1 MRFLSDLKCGLSAF
15 FAGLTF
21 IRKNRL
27 LHYFIYP
34 ILITLLLWLGGIK
47 VMAETLDWLKEIT
60 NAYVQLPVYETD
72 PDAGFWTNNW
82 ETAKTWVNSG
92 STAIASLIVGL
103 IFILLMLL
111 TTKYVMLALLSPALA
126 LISEQS
132 EEILTG
138 KKYPFT
144 LSRLLKEVGRGIL
157 ISMRNMFME
166 TSLLALLWII
176 SIFVPI
182 VLPIPAVL
190 SILITSYYYGYS
202 MIDYLHERKQISMR
216 EGSMRIRDMK
226 GIAISL
232 GICIALTLQVPVIGF
247 ILAGCASLMAAVA
260 AVKLDQQASEKAY
273 IEHE

>member
-1 MRFLSDLKCGLSAF
+1 MKRGLSAF

-21 IRKNRL
+21 IRKNKL

-47 VMAETLDWLKEIT
+47 VMTETVDWLKEIT
-60 NAYVQLPVYETD
+60 STYLQLPVYETD
-72 PDAGFWTNNW
+72 PDAGFWTNSW
-82 ETAKTWVNSG
+82 ETAKSWMNSG
-92 STAIASLIVGL
+92 SVAIVSLIVGL
-103 IFILLMLL
+103 VFMILMFL

-126 LISEQS
+126 LISERS

-138 KKYPFT
+138 NKYPFSLT
-144 LSRLLKEVGRGIL
+144 RFLKDVGRGIL

-166 TSLLALLWII
+166 TTLLALLWIM
-176 SIFVPI
+176 SMFVPI
-182 VLPIPAVL
+182 VLPLTAVL
-190 SILITSYYYGYS
+190 SVFITSYYYGYS
-202 MIDYLHERKQISMR
+202 MIDYVHERKQIPMR

-226 GIAISL
+226 GIAIAL
-232 GICIALTLQVPVIGF
+232 GVCIALSVQVPVIGF

-260 AVKLDQQASEKAY
+260 AVTLDQQASEKMY